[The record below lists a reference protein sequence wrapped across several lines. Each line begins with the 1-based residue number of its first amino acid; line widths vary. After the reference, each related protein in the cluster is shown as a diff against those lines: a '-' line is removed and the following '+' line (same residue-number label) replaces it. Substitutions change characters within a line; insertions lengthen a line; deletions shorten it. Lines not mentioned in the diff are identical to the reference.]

1 MTDRIRVGIIGASP
15 DRGWAVTAHIPAL
28 RSLPDYE
35 ITAVGTSRAGSA
47 RQSAEQFGV
56 RHAFTDPAELA
67 GHPDVDL
74 VTVTVKV
81 PAHARLIGAAL
92 SAGKHV
98 YTEWPLALDT
108 AEAQALLATT
118 ERAGV
123 HHVIGVQA
131 RYSAVLNHAKQ
142 LIADGYVG
150 RVTSVTGYVAVAN
163 GAGGQIAAASAYTLD
178 RATGAGVVPILGGHT
193 LDALE
198 HLLGDEIT
206 EVSAQAWSQR
216 ETYTIAGSDQ
226 VVTATSPSNL
236 VVTATL
242 AGGAAVALHAHI
254 GKVSGGQTRL
264 EISGTDGDLSI
275 ESYGPTAG
283 FGIQIADLRLRGA
296 RSAAEGWQDLP
307 VAGQAGDGA
316 PALVANIAGVYAAIA
331 EDLRTGTRNAPD
343 FAAGLR
349 LHRLLDTVWLATQT
363 GTRQP
368 VSED

>member
-28 RSLPDYE
+28 RTLPDYE
-35 ITAVGTSRAGSA
+35 ITAVGTSRAESA
-47 RQSAEQFGV
+47 REAAQQFGV
-56 RHAFTDPAELA
+56 PHAFTDPAELA

-81 PAHARLIGAAL
+81 PAHARLIDAAL
-92 SAGKHV
+92 AAGKHV

-108 AEAQALLATT
+108 GEARALLATA
-118 ERAGV
+118 EKAGV
-123 HHVIGVQA
+123 RHIIGVQA
-131 RYSAVLNHAKQ
+131 RYSPVLNYAKQ

-150 RVTSVTGYVAVAN
+150 RVTSVTAYVAAAN

-178 RATGAGVVPILGGHT
+178 RANGAGTVPILGGHT

-198 HLLGDEIT
+198 HLLGEIT
-206 EVSAQAWSQR
+206 ELSAHVSSQR
-216 ETYTIAGSDQ
+216 ETYTIAGTDQ
-226 VVTATSPSNL
+226 VVTATGPSNL
-236 VVTATL
+236 LVNAAL
-242 AGGAAVALHAHI
+242 AGGAVVALHAHI
-254 GKVSGGQTRL
+254 GKASGGQTRV

-275 ESYGPTAG
+275 ESYGPAAG

-307 VAGQAGDGA
+307 VAGQVGDGV
-316 PALVANIAGVYAAIA
+316 PARVGNIAGVYAAIA

-349 LHRLLDTVWLATQT
+349 LHRLLDTVWLAAET
-363 GTRQP
+363 GTRRP
-368 VSED
+368 VNGD